1 MTRVLRFKNFG
12 VYVADA
18 RAEPHQ
24 MPHAHIKE
32 RGRGICSINL
42 FTLTPLQR
50 GIELPAELVK
60 ELKDHQPEL
69 LEEWERLN
77 SDERR

>member
-1 MTRVLRFKNFG
+1 MTRVFRYKNFG

-18 RAEPHQ
+18 RGEPHQ

-50 GIELPAELVK
+50 DIELSADLVE
-60 ELKDHQPEL
+60 ELKEHQSDML
-69 LEEWERLN
+69 REWERLN
-77 SDERR
+77 PDERG

>member
-1 MTRVLRFKNFG
+1 MTRVFRYKNFG

-18 RAEPHQ
+18 RGEPHQ

-50 GIELPAELVK
+50 DIELSADLVK
-60 ELKDHQPEL
+60 ELKEHQSDML
-69 LEEWERLN
+69 REWERLN
-77 SDERR
+77 PNERG

>member
-18 RAEPHQ
+18 RGEPHQ

-32 RGRGICSINL
+32 RGRGICSVNL

-50 GIELPAELVK
+50 GVELPDELVK
-60 ELKDHQPEL
+60 ELKAHQPEL
-69 LEEWERLN
+69 LAEWERLN
-77 SDERR
+77 PDERG